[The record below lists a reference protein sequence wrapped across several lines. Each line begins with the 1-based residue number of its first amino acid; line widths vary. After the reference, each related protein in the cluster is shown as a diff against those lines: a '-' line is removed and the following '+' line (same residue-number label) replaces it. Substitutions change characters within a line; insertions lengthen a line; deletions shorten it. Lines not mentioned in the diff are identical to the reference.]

1 MINRARGVIAV
12 TAHVILV
19 ELSCWSAY
27 GANDSTG
34 WPTQA
39 PRTVSPTH
47 HELSPSSLC
56 HFIFSAKRLVARK
69 EANPPISTGNR
80 RETRLAV
87 NNQGERRWEVS
98 LISRLSSVS
107 ALAWMRGLLGC
118 RERDSYSIARNKT
131 CPSCNQPMYLQS
143 RSDVTDKN
151 RFINHSKSLPGF
163 YSSCMK
169 VEVLQLQLP
178 QVSWL
183 A

>member
-1 MINRARGVIAV
+1 M
-12 TAHVILV
+12 ILV
-19 ELSCWSAY
+19 ERKITVDGNTDHARY
-27 GANDSTG
+27 ARYDSTG

-131 CPSCNQPMYLQS
+131 CPLLQS
-143 RSDVTDKN
+143 A
-151 RFINHSKSLPGF
+151 H
-163 YSSCMK
+163 
-169 VEVLQLQLP
+169 
-178 QVSWL
+178 VSPEQE
-183 A
+183 